1 MVKRLTVYI
10 SLLVILSGSFS
21 FSQDDIAK
29 RRTELKN
36 IRNEISNLENEINQ
50 QTKKEKKSYA
60 AIEKYN
66 RQSFL
71 LNKLISK
78 LRKEERIKQNEIAEN
93 QQNIKELKEQIKQLQ
108 ENYSKYVVAAYK
120 YGKTDELAG
129 IFDSESLQQA
139 LIRLKY
145 LKSFSERREKDLKVL
160 KESKDKLIALKQKL
174 EKEKREKELLTLEKE
189 KEEAGLEKKLSEK
202 QKVLRAIKNNK
213 NELKNELDAKK
224 NAEVQIQNLITKLV
238 EEAERKRKEEEL
250 ARLKRIGNTNDSNIE
265 NVNTGYDI
273 DLNTSGFESFSNLRG
288 KLNWPVSRGRIIRKF
303 GENRNSKLKTV
314 TLNYGVDIKTLGDL
328 SVKSVAGG
336 VISAIDYVPGYGSV
350 IIVTHKE
357 DYRTVYSH
365 LSEIYVSEGDKVKAG
380 SLIAKV
386 GESLE
391 GNILHFEIWDSR
403 DNKNP
408 EKWFAKK

>member
-1 MVKRLTVYI
+1 MVKKLTVYI
-10 SLLVILSGSFS
+10 SLLTILSSGFS
-21 FSQDDIAK
+21 FSQDDIIK
-29 RRTELKN
+29 RRTELQN
-36 IRNEISNLENEINQ
+36 IRDEISNLEKEINQ
-50 QTKKEKKSYA
+50 QTKKEKKSYT

-66 RQSFL
+66 KQSFL

-78 LRKEERIKQNEIAEN
+78 LRKEEKIKQNEIAEN
-93 QQNIKELKEQIKQLQ
+93 QQDIRELGEQINQLQ

-145 LKSFSERREKDLKVL
+145 LKSFSEKRQNDLIRLEDSK
-160 KESKDKLIALKQKL
+160 KELIALKQKL
-174 EKEKREKELLTLEKE
+174 EDERRDKELLTIEKE
-189 KEEAGLEKKLSEK
+189 KEEAGLEKKLLEK
-202 QKVLRAIKNNK
+202 QKVLKVIKNSK
-213 NELKNELDAKK
+213 AELKKELDAKK
-224 NAEVQIQNLITKLV
+224 SAEVQIQNLIAKLV

-250 ARLKRIGNTNDSNIE
+250 ARLERTGNANDSNIKNE
-265 NVNTGYDI
+265 STGYDI

-288 KLNWPVSRGRIIRKF
+288 KLNWPVSRGKIIRKF

-314 TLNYGVDIKTLGDL
+314 TLNYGVDIKASGDL

-365 LSEIYVSEGDKVKAG
+365 LSEIYIAEGDKVKAG

-391 GNILHFEIWDSR
+391 GYILHFEIWDSR
-403 DNKNP
+403 VNQNP
-408 EKWFAKK
+408 ELWFAKK

>member
-1 MVKRLTVYI
+1 MVKNFFLYI
-10 SLLVILSGSFS
+10 SLLIILSSCYSFP
-21 FSQDDIAK
+21 QDDIAK
-29 RRTELKN
+29 RKTELQN
-36 IRNEISNLENEINQ
+36 IREEILNLENEINQ
-50 QTKKEKKSYA
+50 QTKEEKRSYT

-66 RQSFL
+66 KQSFL

-78 LRKEERIKQNEIAEN
+78 LRREEKIKQNEIVEN
-93 QQNIKELKEQIKQLQ
+93 EQSIIELEEQIKLLQ
-108 ENYSKYVVAAYK
+108 KNYSKYVVTAYK
-120 YGKTDELAG
+120 YGGTDELVA

-139 LIRLKY
+139 MIRLKY
-145 LKSFSERREKDLKVL
+145 LKSFSEKREKDLRKFE
-160 KESKDKLIALKQKL
+160 ESKKELVALKQKL
-174 EKEKREKELLTLEKE
+174 ERERKEKELLTLEKM

-202 QKVLRAIKNNK
+202 QKVLKTIKSNK
-213 NELKNELDAKK
+213 TELKKELDAKK
-224 NAEVQIQNLITKLV
+224 SAEGQIQNLIAKLV

-250 ARLKRIGNTNDSNIE
+250 ARIKKTGDITGSNVKNE
-265 NVNTGYDI
+265 TSGYDI

-288 KLNWPVSRGRIIRKF
+288 KLNWPVSRGKIIRKF
-303 GENRNSKLKTV
+303 GENRNSTLKTV
-314 TLNYGVDIKTLGDL
+314 TLNYGVDIKASGDL

-365 LSEIYVSEGDKVKAG
+365 LSEIYVSEGDRVKAG

-391 GNILHFEIWDSR
+391 GYILHFEIWDSR
-403 DNKNP
+403 VNQNP
-408 EKWFAKK
+408 ELWFAKR